1 MEPKVLSKRCF
12 KNFPEQ
18 SFLQGLSNTG
28 NFSDFNNK
36 FKNTLN
42 DHAPMKTSKVGGNR
56 KPNVSRILKK
66 EIMKRSN
73 LKNIVNK
80 SGNIEEKKRYKIQ
93 LNFVT
98 KLNKNLK
105 KTSFKEKLPKRKDV
119 KYFWNFCRPHFTNKA
134 VCNNEV
140 IILLE
145 KEEFLRKDSKF
156 SDTFNNY
163 FDNITDELGIYK
175 WDNIPQNCLDSTEK
189 LIILTITQVSKQ
201 SKINLG
207 ILSTLNLNLFLQT

>member
-56 KPNVSRILKK
+56 KPNVNRILRK

-80 SGNIEEKKRYKIQ
+80 SGKIEEKKRYKIQ

-119 KYFWNFCRPHFTNKA
+119 KYFWNFCKPHFTNKV

-145 KEEFLRKDSKF
+145 KEEVLRKDSKF

-189 LIILTITQVSKQ
+189 LITLTMTQVSKQ

>member
-80 SGNIEEKKRYKIQ
+80 SGKIEEKKRYKIQ